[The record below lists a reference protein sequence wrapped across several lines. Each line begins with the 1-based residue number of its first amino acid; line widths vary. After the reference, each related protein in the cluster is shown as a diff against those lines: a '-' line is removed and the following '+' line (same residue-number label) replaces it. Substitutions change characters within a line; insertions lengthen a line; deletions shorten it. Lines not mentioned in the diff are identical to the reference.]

1 MQTKLRKALAVLAT
15 LTMLCTLLPLG
26 AMSVAA
32 ADVDLLVN
40 GDFETGNGNGWTL
53 ESGTSV
59 SSSDKHDGSYAIQTT
74 NTSTKY
80 QLMMRQTI
88 EVAANT
94 DYVFTFWYKYVGSN
108 SGPSFYAIVKDGN
121 ESVNLN
127 DANSRISPSNGN
139 WTQVSHTV
147 NSGDY
152 TSLTLVFQNRTAG
165 DGGTYYFDDITFV
178 GPEPVASEEPENPV
192 PEVKDNL
199 VENGNFETG
208 DFTGWEKHQSTS
220 VSADAA
226 YTGYYGAKL
235 SGNGGW
241 GGMLNQ
247 SVPVVA
253 GGSYKVAMWVK
264 TVSNGANIQL
274 KDGDAN
280 GAKLGSEWF
289 TGTEWT
295 YKTWTVSPTTNTLF
309 INFCG
314 GGNGVAE
321 TVYVDDITVTKAPL
335 IDNGDFETGDKT
347 GWSCNSGTATIV
359 TDAYSGNYALQI
371 SNPAQW
377 GEAAVRT
384 IGVKPNTQYEVA
396 FKAKRVSGTGAFNLI
411 VCSPVSPWTKFTK
424 ISGQNWMAANDATDA
439 NGWASY
445 SCVYNS
451 DEFTQMLLKFTS
463 EVASAGSIIL
473 DDITVTELKE
483 PSFDG
488 YLYNGD
494 FETGKTNPWTT
505 YQGTDAAEDAAC
517 SGDYGLCLQGNGGW
531 GGMAYQDIATV
542 PGENYYFY
550 GYFKANAAGVNI
562 QILDQATS
570 TKLAST
576 WFNKTSW
583 SVVKLKFVAKGTTT
597 RINFCGGGTGTA
609 EKVYADDMFI
619 VAVTP
624 QGSSFDGYI
633 YNGDFE
639 AGTTVNW
646 STHQQ
651 TILSTKAAYEGAAGV
666 IMKGTGGWGGTLNQS
681 FNVDMGNTYKL
692 SFRYKPISNG
702 LNVQILDADDSS
714 KLASDYLSTANG
726 TDWMLYEKTF
736 SVGYT
741 TKVTLNFCGGGTGST
756 EEMYVDNVSIV
767 NLGGEENVRNLLTHN
782 GGVSVR
788 DLADDNRG
796 LAFRFHLDAD
806 GVQVAK
812 RNQYVLGT
820 GSLDLYKNRQQTATL
835 LRAGAVVTN
844 NATIG
849 EDYDA
854 LTLDNV
860 NGTSVVDVNARYLI
874 DLEDDSMGYA
884 VRIIS
889 IPDHATATEIYA
901 RPYYVYDVDG
911 EEVVVYGAL
920 SHDSYDGVAGEHKTV
935 SVLSVGNEDSD
946 ALDILPSL
954 FESADYDSVVI
965 GNLYNDAAPDFGAD
979 YTYERYQYGEWTA
992 TDANAADV
1000 LAEGWDCVVIRSAD
1014 GTLVTD
1020 LQTFISAVDAATDA
1034 PLYWDNDQNMTQV
1047 SLTGVEE
1054 IIPTATAL
1062 ANIRG
1067 TGVTENDFIDDYT
1080 TALAWFGVLTDETLD
1095 QADYYP
1101 AQVADDYYDVAR
1113 SVAHA
1118 MYNPY
1123 AVADLSEVVLLAGS
1137 DFQPSGGNVEAG
1149 RQTVRNILGA
1159 MADAGYGLFDGF
1171 MSGGDYSTGT
1181 SHDETTAGLAGL
1193 DAEISRVVYNN
1204 KFYSQGNHDP
1214 ATTVG
1219 MTPHGAHDPFG
1230 APYGLYVINEDN
1242 YSDLGDGGE
1251 NVAKELE
1258 SYFDEK
1264 LNNGWGNKPIFV
1276 LCHVPLNFS
1285 MRSVTGQNAR
1295 TAMPIVETLNEAG
1308 EAGLNIIFL
1317 YGHNHSG
1324 GYDNYIGGGSVY
1336 LKKGDTMLV
1345 PNYVDCTVPAEV
1357 TLNFTYTTAG
1367 YIGYYG
1373 TTVNGADGALTMTV
1387 FRIQEDGSVIIGR
1400 YDENG
1405 IHNLKSA
1412 GAKNTDR
1419 SDIMEPDLTVYE
1431 SYRVVTATSDE
1442 EYIG

>member
-15 LTMLCTLLPLG
+15 LAMLCTLLPLG
-26 AMSVAA
+26 AVFVAA

-53 ESGTSV
+53 KSGTSV
-59 SSSDKHDGSYAIQTT
+59 SAEDVNGGSYAIKTT
-74 NTSTKY
+74 ATSTKY
-80 QLMMRQTI
+80 QGMFSQTL
-88 EVAANT
+88 EVQANT
-94 DYVFTFWYKYVGSN
+94 DYTLTFWYKYVGSN
-108 SGPSFYAIVKDGN
+108 SGPAFYAMIKDAA
-121 ESVNLN
+121 ETTNLN
-127 DANSRISPSNGN
+127 DSNSRFSAVADT
-139 WTQVSHTV
+139 WTQCSIVV
-147 NSGDY
+147 NPGDN
-152 TSLTLVFQNRTAG
+152 TSIVLSFANRTAG
-165 DGGTYYFDDITFV
+165 DGGAYYFDDITFV

-220 VSADAA
+220 ISADAA

-247 SVPVVA
+247 SVPVEA
-253 GGSYKVAMWVK
+253 GNTYKVAMWVK

-295 YKTWTVSPTTNTLF
+295 YKTWSVTPATNALF

-321 TVYVDDITVTKAPL
+321 NVYVDDITVTKAPL
-335 IDNGDFETGDKT
+335 VSNGGFETGDKT
-347 GWSCNSGTATIV
+347 GWSCNSGTAAIV

-371 SNPAQW
+371 SNPSQW
-377 GEAAVRT
+377 GEACVRT
-384 IGVKPNTQYEVA
+384 IGVKANTQYEVS

-445 SCVYNS
+445 CCVYNS
-451 DEFTQMLLKFTS
+451 DEFTQMLIKFTS
-463 EVASAGSIIL
+463 EAASAGSIIL

-505 YQGTDAAEDAAC
+505 YQGTAAAEDAAC
-517 SGDYGLCLQGNGGW
+517 SGDYGLFLQGNGGW
-531 GGMAYQDIATV
+531 GGMAYQDITTV

-576 WFNKTSW
+576 WFNKTGW

-702 LNVQILDADDSS
+702 LNVQILDAADSS
-714 KLASDYLSTANG
+714 RLASDYLSTANG

-782 GGVSVR
+782 SGVSVR
-788 DLADDNRG
+788 DLAEDNRG

-812 RNQYVLGT
+812 QNQYVLGT

-911 EEVVVYGAL
+911 QEVVVYGAL

-946 ALDILPSL
+946 
-954 FESADYDSVVI
+954 
-965 GNLYNDAAPDFGAD
+965 
-979 YTYERYQYGEWTA
+979 ERRLRQ
-992 TDANAADV
+992 
-1000 LAEGWDCVVIRSAD
+1000 
-1014 GTLVTD
+1014 
-1020 LQTFISAVDAATDA
+1020 
-1034 PLYWDNDQNMTQV
+1034 
-1047 SLTGVEE
+1047 
-1054 IIPTATAL
+1054 
-1062 ANIRG
+1062 RG
-1067 TGVTENDFIDDYT
+1067 
-1080 TALAWFGVLTDETLD
+1080 
-1095 QADYYP
+1095 
-1101 AQVADDYYDVAR
+1101 
-1113 SVAHA
+1113 
-1118 MYNPY
+1118 
-1123 AVADLSEVVLLAGS
+1123 
-1137 DFQPSGGNVEAG
+1137 
-1149 RQTVRNILGA
+1149 
-1159 MADAGYGLFDGF
+1159 
-1171 MSGGDYSTGT
+1171 
-1181 SHDETTAGLAGL
+1181 
-1193 DAEISRVVYNN
+1193 
-1204 KFYSQGNHDP
+1204 
-1214 ATTVG
+1214 
-1219 MTPHGAHDPFG
+1219 
-1230 APYGLYVINEDN
+1230 
-1242 YSDLGDGGE
+1242 
-1251 NVAKELE
+1251 
-1258 SYFDEK
+1258 
-1264 LNNGWGNKPIFV
+1264 
-1276 LCHVPLNFS
+1276 
-1285 MRSVTGQNAR
+1285 
-1295 TAMPIVETLNEAG
+1295 
-1308 EAGLNIIFL
+1308 
-1317 YGHNHSG
+1317 
-1324 GYDNYIGGGSVY
+1324 
-1336 LKKGDTMLV
+1336 
-1345 PNYVDCTVPAEV
+1345 
-1357 TLNFTYTTAG
+1357 
-1367 YIGYYG
+1367 
-1373 TTVNGADGALTMTV
+1373 
-1387 FRIQEDGSVIIGR
+1387 
-1400 YDENG
+1400 
-1405 IHNLKSA
+1405 
-1412 GAKNTDR
+1412 DR
-1419 SDIMEPDLTVYE
+1419 
-1431 SYRVVTATSDE
+1431 
-1442 EYIG
+1442 